1 MAHHPSAKKR
11 IRQTAK
17 RTQINRARTSRIRTF
32 IKKVEL
38 AVAGGDRDAAQ
49 AALRAA
55 EPEIRRGVNKG
66 VLKLNTASRRIS
78 RLARKVN
85 LMAEASRA
93 WTTRYTHGPK
103 TAIRCIRSHD
113 HCFRIS
119 NFARN

>member
-38 AVAGGDRDAAQ
+38 AVAHGDREAAQ
-49 AALRAA
+49 QALRAA

-66 VLKLNTASRRIS
+66 VIKLNPASRRIS
-78 RLARKVN
+78 RLSRKINTMPEAAR
-85 LMAEASRA
+85 
-93 WTTRYTHGPK
+93 P
-103 TAIRCIRSHD
+103 
-113 HCFRIS
+113 
-119 NFARN
+119 

>member
-1 MAHHPSAKKR
+1 MAHHRSAKKR

-17 RTQINRARTSRIRTF
+17 RTALNRARRSRVRTF

-38 AVAGGDRDAAQ
+38 AVASGDVEAAR

-55 EPEIRRGVNKG
+55 EPEIRRGVTKG

-85 LMAEASRA
+85 QLEN
-93 WTTRYTHGPK
+93 TTQ
-103 TAIRCIRSHD
+103 
-113 HCFRIS
+113 
-119 NFARN
+119 

>member
-17 RTQINRARTSRIRTF
+17 RTEINRSRLSRIRTF
-32 IKKVEL
+32 IKKVEQ
-38 AVAGGDRDAAQ
+38 AVASGDPDSAR

-78 RLARKVN
+78 RLSKKVN
-85 LMAEASRA
+85 QVAASDR
-93 WTTRYTHGPK
+93 P
-103 TAIRCIRSHD
+103 
-113 HCFRIS
+113 
-119 NFARN
+119 